1 MDISFHFQN
10 QAKMKKIYPPTLM
23 LFCVLGMIALH
34 SIVPLRA
41 ISNPLLLMFGV
52 GLIAFGLVMAFG
64 AEGQFRR
71 SGTTVNPL
79 GTSAK
84 LVTDGWFKFSRNP
97 MYLSMALML
106 MGAWLALGSI
116 SPLLVIFVYLF
127 LTERWYIE
135 PEEKRLNV
143 TFGQEYES
151 YRKRTRRWL

>member
-1 MDISFHFQN
+1 
-10 QAKMKKIYPPTLM
+10 MKKIYPPTLM